1 MKIYIYKKDYKKEP
15 KEVRS
20 AIISSVNVLYER
32 IKMYENQGVAF
43 NRIFN
48 DDKVKYD
55 KHGEFFT
62 FKCQR
67 ANMQLRI
74 LYSYFLCEG
83 EPIILIADYFIKKKN
98 KKDYILRF
106 DELNK
111 RNLTTIFQ
119 GSYLIQGVWSTIF
132 QVRFREYDKMNTLK
146 ENYKKGGK

>member
-1 MKIYIYKKDYKKEP
+1 MTNIIDIIQEKSQEADEQEEREKVYRQKVLDAFFEYGKLKSIPSQRKKE
-15 KEVRS
+15 KIILEEIAKSFEKGKVYTEREV
-20 AIISSVNVLYER
+20 N
-32 IKMYENQGVAF
+32 
-43 NRIFN
+43 
-48 DDKVKYD
+48 
-55 KHGEFFT
+55 
-62 FKCQR
+62 
-67 ANMQLRI
+67 
-74 LYSYFLCEG
+74 
-83 EPIILIADYFIKKKN
+83 ILIADYFIKKKN